1 MKGCSCSGK
10 AYFMVF
16 PLTPRSRIDMFM
28 TRKEEER
35 QLSAYIEVGFAILI
49 MHRWLDGQEG
59 MTTAIMI
66 RHISTSI

>member
-35 QLSAYIEVGFAILI
+35 QLSAYIWA
-49 MHRWLDGQEG
+49 
-59 MTTAIMI
+59 T
-66 RHISTSI
+66 